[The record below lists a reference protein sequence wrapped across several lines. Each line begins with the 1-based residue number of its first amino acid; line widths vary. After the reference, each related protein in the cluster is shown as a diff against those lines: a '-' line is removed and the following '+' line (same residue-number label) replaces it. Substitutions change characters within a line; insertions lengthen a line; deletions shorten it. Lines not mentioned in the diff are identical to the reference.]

1 VKATVKVTREGKWW
15 IGEVEGVHGAATE
28 ATRLADL
35 EIEVRDLLGGLLDMD
50 DDTFELTWDMS
61 AVLGPEGQAM
71 WEKYLTERAELAE
84 YRARFEA
91 DRAATVRLLHDA
103 GVSVRDSAALVE
115 LSHQRVSQLL
125 NS

>member
-1 VKATVKVTREGKWW
+1 MTREGKWW
-15 IGEVEGVHGAATE
+15 IGEVAAVPGATTE
-28 ATRLADL
+28 VTRLADL
-35 EIEVRDLLGGLLDMD
+35 QTEVRDLLGGLLDMD
-50 DDTFELTWDMS
+50 DDAFELTWDMS

-84 YRARFEA
+84 RRARFEA
-91 DRAATVRLLHDA
+91 DRADTVRLLHDA